1 MAATADVPPVAL
13 DPEERLDLL
22 LRDLG
27 TRRDGLSALEADRR
41 LAQHGPNELRRRQ
54 SSGHLREVWGSDE
67 VRRWA
72 ARRYGRV

>member
-1 MAATADVPPVAL
+1 VAATADVAPVAP

-41 LAQHGPNELRRRQ
+41 LAQHGPNELRR
-54 SSGHLREVWGSDE
+54 L
-67 VRRWA
+67 A
-72 ARRYGRV
+72 ARRHGHA